1 MAKTAQMELDFNLT
15 VKSSWKLKRRRYVCK
30 EGRSYLAV
38 CDSVGQLQAS
48 VRAGRSL
55 GVWGSSKLMD
65 GLYSPLLF
73 TQGIESLS
81 NTSTGDIE

>member
-48 VRAGRSL
+48 VRAGRGL
-55 GVWGSSKLMD
+55 GV
-65 GLYSPLLF
+65 
-73 TQGIESLS
+73 
-81 NTSTGDIE
+81 